1 MLQFILMW
9 LISATSGQ
17 VCNCGRYYEQ
27 PAARIYK
34 GIEAIAGRFPWQM
47 LIEVWHISNGVAVHR
62 TYGGVLISTRH
73 VVTCAS
79 CLDVFFIGG
88 FVTLY
93 TDQIIYISSI

>member
-9 LISATSGQ
+9 LISATNGQ

-34 GIEAIAGRFPWQM
+34 GIETIAGRFPWQM
-47 LIEVWHISNGVAVHR
+47 LLEVWHISNGIAEHR
-62 TYGGVLISTRH
+62 MYGGVLISTRH

-88 FVTLY
+88 FVTLHN
-93 TDQIIYISSI
+93 D